1 MKFNGRQ
8 TGWKFVIHVCLIF
21 ANISWTNSA
30 NKETTPHLNRVRLN
44 EQKMN
49 STRTTPP
56 SLNITRAIREQTRR
70 IARLFFRMFA
80 TRLVGPN
87 IWFSPNL
94 TVSNFYTAVVLWK
107 EAIIIFRR
115 SNHFVFDSLDANGLV
130 DIVRFY
136 RLDIESGEWPSW
148 HSKCSHHS
156 S

>member
-1 MKFNGRQ
+1 MEVCYTRVFNFREHFLDEQCEQGNYSSFKQGSFKR
-8 TGWKFVIHVCLIF
+8 G
-21 ANISWTNSA
+21 
-30 NKETTPHLNRVRLN
+30 

-130 DIVRFY
+130 DIVGFY